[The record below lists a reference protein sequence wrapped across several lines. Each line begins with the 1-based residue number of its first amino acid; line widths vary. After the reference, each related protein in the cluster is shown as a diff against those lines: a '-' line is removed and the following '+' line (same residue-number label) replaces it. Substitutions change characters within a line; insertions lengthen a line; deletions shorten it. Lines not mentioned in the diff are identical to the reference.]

1 MREARNITG
10 TTAGEG
16 ELMAKK
22 VRVNPYT
29 KPTTGQNVRGYVRED
44 PRASG
49 KGAPHELPPED
60 DKPSFL
66 SDGTEEDEYD
76 VEATVK
82 AKADKEGNIKE
93 TKVSEVRIKPE
104 GD

>member
-1 MREARNITG
+1 MIGVRNIIPER
-10 TTAGEG
+10 EG
-16 ELMAKK
+16 EIMAKK
-22 VRVNPYT
+22 VRVNAYT

-66 SDGTEEDEYD
+66 SGGIEEDKESEE
-76 VEATVK
+76 EA
-82 AKADKEGNIKE
+82 KE
-93 TKVSEVRIKPE
+93 R
-104 GD
+104 D